1 MRPLA
6 PPRAACRS
14 FRSCAVVAH
23 CVCCALL
30 LLAAAAPAAR
40 AQPSLIGPLDPTAP
54 ITYHIAEGAAGS
66 EYLDSDRQLAVW
78 ALEAWNEAA
87 GGAFE
92 LVEAPEEEAIL
103 RIYFVPA
110 SAGQYGEMRPI
121 FVDGR
126 RGAEVYIRPDV
137 RALGPDIAEAA
148 LADPL
153 LRDSIVYL
161 TCVHELGHA
170 FGLEHTSNYA
180 DIMYFFGYGGD
191 IPRFFGRYRELLGS
205 RDDIANASGL
215 SAGDVARIE
224 SLYVRDAEAKPR

>member
-1 MRPLA
+1 MRPFA
-6 PPRAACRS
+6 TPRARRLSTPAGTAFTDWVCR
-14 FRSCAVVAH
+14 
-23 CVCCALL
+23 ALL
-30 LLAAAAPAAR
+30 LLAAAAPGTR
-40 AQPSLIGPLDPTAP
+40 AQPVTIAPLDPTAP

-66 EYLDSDRQLAVW
+66 EYRDSDRQLAIW
-78 ALEAWNEAA
+78 ALAAWKEAA

-126 RGAEVYIRPDV
+126 RGAEVYVRPDV
-137 RALGPDIAEAA
+137 RALGPDIADAA

-153 LRDSIVYL
+153 LRDTIVYL

-191 IPRFFGRYRELLGS
+191 VPRFFGRYRQQLAS
-205 RDDIANASGL
+205 RDDIARFSGL

-224 SLYVRDAEAKPR
+224 ALYVLDAEAKAR